1 MAQDYEINVKV
12 KGVDQAKASVD
23 NLTESMNEA
32 GEVSSAAFGQL
43 DKVLGGVPSKIK
55 GAIGGVKNLA
65 GGFKTL
71 RAAIISTGIGAL
83 VVALASLATF
93 FTKTQRGAE
102 MLEKAQAGLGAAFA
116 VITDKVSSL
125 GEDLSD
131 LFTNPVEKI
140 KEFSDTLKKFVTDK
154 IEQIIDGFGLLG
166 KALKALFNREF
177 GKAAELDK
185 EGFIKVGDGAL
196 ALNPATA
203 VMYQVGQAAAEMV
216 PEIMEAANAAVQ
228 LADDAIRL
236 RKAQRDLRVEM
247 AESRRDVKAYN
258 LIAEDTTKSFDE
270 RIAAA
275 EKAIA
280 IEKALMAERQ
290 RIAEEE
296 LRIHEQNMALSE
308 STEED
313 FEKQA
318 DLQANVFRLQTESLE
333 LQTTLNNKLHTLEQ
347 QRTAQME
354 AEEKARTEA
363 KQKELDERNKL
374 EEEARKR
381 QMELD
386 KRAEEQRAALTVAAR
401 STAFELLKNLN
412 DAFEGDTEEA
422 QKKAFQRNKALNLAE
437 TVIST
442 YAAAQKAYASQLA
455 IPTPDAPI
463 RASVAAGVAIA
474 AGLAKV
480 AAISSQRFDGQSASG
495 GTGGGAAAGG
505 GGIQSV
511 GVDVGTLVPT
521 TGQPTPEPVRA
532 YVISNEISNQQ
543 ALDRELKIQTTL

>member
-12 KGVDQAKASVD
+12 KGVDQAKSSVD

-116 VITDKVSSL
+116 IIIDKVSSL
-125 GEDLSD
+125 GEGLMT
-131 LFTNPVEKI
+131 LFTDPVQSI
-140 KEFSDTLKKFVTDK
+140 KDFSATVKAFVTDK
-154 IEQIIDGFGLLG
+154 IQQLIEGFGILG
-166 KALKALFNREF
+166 QAIKAVFEGEF
-177 GKAAELDK
+177 SKAANLAK
-185 EGFIKVGDGAL
+185 EGFVKIGDSAL

-203 VMYQVGQAAAEMV
+203 FMYQVGQAAAEMV
-216 PEIMEAANAAVQ
+216 PDIMDAANAAVQ

-258 LIAEDTTKSFDE
+258 LIAEDTTKGFDE
-270 RIAAA
+270 RIEAA

-280 IEKALMAERQ
+280 IERALMAERQ

-333 LQTTLNNKLHTLEQ
+333 LQTTLNNKLHILEQ
-347 QRTAQME
+347 QRTSQME